1 MNGDVR
7 AAITAMSEIGPPQTR
22 NVVISPVIPLANLV
36 GAGFYPA
43 LAGFAADDGYIDR
56 FFQGTGSRSVL

>member
-1 MNGDVR
+1 
-7 AAITAMSEIGPPQTR
+7 MSEIGPPQTR
-22 NVVISPVIPLANLV
+22 NVVISLVIALANLV